1 MLTRSKQ
8 AALQEIRRWTI
19 EDVLTVLEKNG
30 LGDCADVIRK
40 REVVG
45 EMLLQLTEGKLALW
59 KRDINQSKIRAL
71 AAFVDDLKMHPE
83 KYLLKENC
91 SCDSEHF
98 PERDVSPSH
107 VHCNSAGSNTTS
119 WVHDKEQKLK
129 VAAAFLSEVISQS
142 GLVANKSHG
151 DPLPPH
157 RLKPPDKPPSLS
169 RPKNFQAG
177 VVKVTA
183 SKVFPPKPP
192 NHSPYE
198 TTHFPARDC
207 GTSNVPTDIS
217 ESNTVSQDTKS
228 EEDKEKI
235 VKRATSPSTRSIS
248 QLEAYANRSHADSLL
263 QDGVKCPNKPALL
276 RKPVNFRPNASA
288 LHDKVSHLKSQ
299 DKHNSK
305 PKNFPARDVQPSDTT
320 SSSSSSDSVSQNV
333 APGNKQEQTVQEAA
347 PVTLGN
353 MSQSEATGVS
363 SQMDL
368 LPPDRLKSPE
378 KSPALRYLKETK
390 ADQADT
396 THKKELLPKPPS
408 HPNLPLRGVLSSSSG
423 SDTASWDTDFE
434 DAEPPEDIAS
444 VCSKR
449 MSQYEAVSS
458 SEGDV
463 GHPGEVT
470 SLEKSPLCSQADVQ
484 ADVTSSPS
492 DEMLLPKPPS
502 QSSEIISTVNI
513 GAIEAKIWAEQL
525 DEEFYESL
533 DGENIADVAALRA
546 AVLNQSNEKKS
557 GRKNVSSPM
566 QTDKIRAENNH
577 QNGISCTDSVTTTC
591 AKRASLPPINDIRE
605 NHEAVRSESP
615 PTPPPRNPT
624 MKLNEADAVMNR
636 LHSSSSSLREESL
649 RQRNHFVHSP
659 ETGSAATSHQ
669 SSMTSLNNLNTGST
683 RNSYLHFSQNNLTF
697 SDPDPDAEYEIL
709 DNRAHVTSDAD
720 SILSEVY
727 ESIKEQGPRN
737 GVDEDGYYLQ
747 PDPRLPSKN
756 DESSSDDSR
765 HLPLP
770 PKSKATLP
778 DVVLP
783 SAPPPSP
790 PRKKSEDSSSSTTS
804 GSGDSMSGRLGGLF
818 RKVISRPQP
827 LLPDHSEKASSA
839 TPELKKPC
847 SLPPPTTRPPP
858 PVEQRS
864 SAFQRPLP
872 PTPEGKK
879 FQLPSPDK
887 SHNITPHQT
896 TPVSF
901 RQMPWFHNIDRQ
913 RAEELL
919 RNGEDGCFV
928 VRPST
933 QTSNPLT
940 LTLWYKNRIFNICI
954 RHRKDGKYALG
965 TEKIN
970 EQSFD
975 SIEEMVT
982 NYQSEK
988 LVLYSAG
995 ERAGKVLLTNSPRRS
1010 S

>member
-8 AALQEIRRWTI
+8 AALQEIRRWTV
-19 EDVLTVLEKNG
+19 EDVLAVLEKNG
-30 LGDCADVIRK
+30 LGDCADVVKK

-59 KRDINQSKIRAL
+59 KRDINQNKIRTL
-71 AAFVDDLKMHPE
+71 AAFVEDLKMHPE
-83 KYLLKENC
+83 KYLIKENC
-91 SCDSEHF
+91 SCDHEHF
-98 PERDVSPSH
+98 PEGGFSPTH
-107 VHCNSAGSNTTS
+107 GRCNSAGSDSSSRLQDSNS
-119 WVHDKEQKLK
+119 RNDKDQKLK
-129 VAAAFLSEVISQS
+129 VAAAFLSEIMSQS
-142 GLVANKSHG
+142 GRVAGNSH
-151 DPLPPH
+151 DDLLPST
-157 RLKPPDKPPSLS
+157 RLKPPDKPPILS

-177 VVKVTA
+177 AVKVTA
-183 SKVFPPKPP
+183 IKVFPPKPP
-192 NHSPYE
+192 NHLPYE
-198 TTHFPARDC
+198 TTQFPARDLVA
-207 GTSNVPTDIS
+207 SDSSENDNVL
-217 ESNTVSQDTKS
+217 QDHKS
-228 EEDKEKI
+228 EENNEQPM
-235 VKRATSPSTRSIS
+235 KRATSPSTRSVPV
-248 QLEAYANRSHADSLL
+248 LEENSSHEDSLL
-263 QDGVKCPNKPALL
+263 QDGVKCPYKPALL
-276 RKPVNFRPNASA
+276 KKPINVKPNQST
-288 LHDKVSHLKSQ
+288 LHDKAVHLKP
-299 DKHNSK
+299 HNPQSSK
-305 PKNFPARDVQPSDTT
+305 LKNFSVRDGRPSDVISSSSRSNSVSPRNFPASDLHHSQEATSITVGNIPQPETNGVNSQIDSIPSD
-320 SSSSSSDSVSQNV
+320 
-333 APGNKQEQTVQEAA
+333 G
-347 PVTLGN
+347 
-353 MSQSEATGVS
+353 
-363 SQMDL
+363 
-368 LPPDRLKSPE
+368 LKSTE
-378 KSPALRYLKETK
+378 KLSASRYPKETK
-390 ADQADT
+390 DDAANT
-396 THKKELLPKPPS
+396 TNKKELLPKPPS
-408 HPNLPLRGVLSSSSG
+408 HPNLPLRRIPSCSSG

-434 DAEPPEDIAS
+434 DSEPTKEIPCVDPTRLPHS
-444 VCSKR
+444 
-449 MSQYEAVSS
+449 EAVGNSQT
-458 SEGDV
+458 DLR
-463 GHPGEVT
+463 HQGEAT
-470 SLEKSPLCSQADVQ
+470 SLEKPSSCSEHNVVQTDVIL
-484 ADVTSSPS
+484 PHS
-492 DEMLLPKPPS
+492 DELLLPKPPS

-533 DGENIADVAALRA
+533 DGENIADIAALKA
-546 AVLNQSNEKKS
+546 AVLNQNDEKKL
-557 GRKNVSSPM
+557 GTKNVSSLL
-566 QTDKIRAENNH
+566 QADKIRAENNH
-577 QNGISCTDSVTTTC
+577 QTGISCTENMVTTS
-591 AKRASLPPINDIRE
+591 AKRSSLPPLSDMRE
-605 NHEAVRSESP
+605 TAEPVRSESP

-649 RQRNHFVHSP
+649 RQRNNFFLSS

-669 SSMTSLNNLNTGST
+669 SSMSSLNNLNTGST
-683 RNSYLHFSQNNLTF
+683 KNSYLHFSQSSPTF
-697 SDPDPDAEYEIL
+697 PEPNSDAEYEIL
-709 DNRAHVTSDAD
+709 DNRAHITSDSESAF
-720 SILSEVY
+720 SEVY
-727 ESIKEQGPRN
+727 ESIKEQGPR
-737 GVDEDGYYLQ
+737 GMDEDGYYLQ
-747 PDPRLPSKN
+747 PDPRLPKN

-804 GSGDSMSGRLGGLF
+804 GSGDSMSGRFGGLF

-827 LLPDHSEKASSA
+827 LLPDHSEKVSPG

-887 SHNITPHQT
+887 SHNTIPHQI

-933 QTSNPLT
+933 QTANPLT

-995 ERAGKVLLTNSPRRS
+995 ERAGKVLLTSSPRRS